1 MGDFFAM
8 SRKWL
13 RSKKEGRLGHE
24 LRLCFRR
31 DGFPLQR
38 EGKPMSNKTSFSLFL
53 GRQWF
58 RLVKVKVGTESMGG
72 SDGWAETAK
81 ALKSS
86 RLPWPSG

>member
-1 MGDFFAM
+1 
-8 SRKWL
+8 
-13 RSKKEGRLGHE
+13 
-24 LRLCFRR
+24 
-31 DGFPLQR
+31 
-38 EGKPMSNKTSFSLFL
+38 MSNKISFSLFL

-58 RLVKVKVGTESMGG
+58 HLVKGKVGTESMGG